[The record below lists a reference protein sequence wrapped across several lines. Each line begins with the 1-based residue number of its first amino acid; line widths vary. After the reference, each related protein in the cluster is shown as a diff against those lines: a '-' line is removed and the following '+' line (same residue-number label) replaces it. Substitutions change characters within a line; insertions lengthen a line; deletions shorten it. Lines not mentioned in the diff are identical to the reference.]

1 MKMREMSL
9 GDARGRQRED
19 TEGKGP
25 LLAEKTAVKEVVR
38 KSLRSVPGLAQ
49 EEHEAV
55 EVQVTKL
62 VEAIQQLQA
71 RVTEL
76 ELQEVPSTPAGSV

>member
-1 MKMREMSL
+1 MLEGEKAQIQKEKNRFL
-9 GDARGRQRED
+9 
-19 TEGKGP
+19 TEQ
-25 LLAEKTAVKEVVR
+25 TAFKEVVR
-38 KSLRSVPGLAQ
+38 KELLSMLGLEW

-62 VEAIQQLQA
+62 AKAIQQLQA

-76 ELQEVPSTPAGSV
+76 ELQAVPNTSQEVCDQRE